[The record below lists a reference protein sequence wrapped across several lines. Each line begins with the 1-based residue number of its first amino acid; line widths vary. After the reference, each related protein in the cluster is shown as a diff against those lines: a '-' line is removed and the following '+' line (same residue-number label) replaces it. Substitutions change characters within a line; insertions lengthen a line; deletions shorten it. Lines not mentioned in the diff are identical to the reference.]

1 MKARETIEAIG
12 FVTLVGAPTVAVAAG
27 IVQAAAAGI
36 DLLVLARSNARNPLG
51 PLFLR
56 RLALTT
62 RPARSERCHRGPGR
76 RSDYRGDYRAVGV
89 RSA

>member
-36 DLLVLARSNARNPLG
+36 DLLVLARSNARNRSGSPV
-51 PLFLR
+51 
-56 RLALTT
+56 LAT
-62 RPARSERCHRGPGR
+62 PG
-76 RSDYRGDYRAVGV
+76 SHN
-89 RSA
+89 